1 MRISDWSSDVCSSDL
16 FMLEQIEHD
25 RNSLI
30 VGYLIGIIGNKAF
43 EVRRYPPLTDPF
55 GDRGPFGPQF
65 TARVVTEESCS
76 HRIGKRDRDV
86 GITGFESHAD
96 TGKRAAGANRAY
108 ETITFPSVCRHI
120 SDRKSTRL
128 NSSH

>member
-65 TARVVTEESCS
+65 TARVEIGRASCRERVCQYVKIS
-76 HRIGKRDRDV
+76 VVAVSLKKKQKYTIKMIYHRYNK
-86 GITGFESHAD
+86 T
-96 TGKRAAGANRAY
+96 KKKN
-108 ETITFPSVCRHI
+108 
-120 SDRKSTRL
+120 
-128 NSSH
+128 